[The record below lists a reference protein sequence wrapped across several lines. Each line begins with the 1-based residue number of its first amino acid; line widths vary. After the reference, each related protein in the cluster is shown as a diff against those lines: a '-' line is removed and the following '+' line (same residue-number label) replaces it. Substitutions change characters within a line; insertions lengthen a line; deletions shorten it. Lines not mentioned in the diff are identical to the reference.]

1 MNDEELYELY
11 KEFYTEEGI
20 PFPGSSKEDFLEWV
34 KNQERYVI
42 AKGKRERCGLLE
54 PVKDGI
60 GRDKL

>member
-11 KEFYTEEGI
+11 SEFYTEEGI

-42 AKGKRERCGLLE
+42 TKGKREVWFVRTSKGWYW
-54 PVKDGI
+54 K
-60 GRDKL
+60 R